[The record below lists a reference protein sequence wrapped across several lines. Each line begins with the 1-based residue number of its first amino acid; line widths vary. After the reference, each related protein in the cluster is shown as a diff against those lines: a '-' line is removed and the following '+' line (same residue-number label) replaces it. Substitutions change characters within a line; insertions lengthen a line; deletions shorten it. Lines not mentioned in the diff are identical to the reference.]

1 MDVVDS
7 RMGKRRGLDFI
18 READIDLRQDLL
30 QLLEDSACL
39 GLGARAYCPEM

>member
-18 READIDLRQDLL
+18 REQISTFDKISSSNS
-30 QLLEDSACL
+30 SAAP
-39 GLGARAYCPEM
+39 G